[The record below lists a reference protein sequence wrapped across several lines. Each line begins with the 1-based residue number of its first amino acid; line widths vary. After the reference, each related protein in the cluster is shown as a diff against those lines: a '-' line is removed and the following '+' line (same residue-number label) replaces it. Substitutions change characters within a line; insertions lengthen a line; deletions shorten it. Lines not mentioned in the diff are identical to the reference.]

1 MQRTF
6 FRTAAIL
13 AMFSVMLG
21 AFGAH
26 VLKEYLTEQSLDSF
40 QTATTYMMNHAIALF
55 IVGKMYRHYK
65 KKTMVWAGNFFVM
78 GIIMFSGSIYL
89 SIVLKFL
96 GYEKLTLVNLITPVG
111 GLMFILGWL
120 MLFVSIPT
128 REVKQKASQSDD

>member
-6 FRTAAIL
+6 FKTAAIL

-120 MLFVSIPT
+120 MLFISIPT
-128 REVKQKASQSDD
+128 SEVQQKASQSDD

>member
-13 AMFSVMLG
+13 AMFSVILG

-120 MLFVSIPT
+120 MLFISIPT

>member
-13 AMFSVMLG
+13 AMFSVILG

-89 SIVLKFL
+89 SILLKFL

-120 MLFVSIPT
+120 MLFISIPT
-128 REVKQKASQSDD
+128 REVQQKASQSDD

>member
-13 AMFSVMLG
+13 AMFSVILG

-120 MLFVSIPT
+120 MLFISIPT
-128 REVKQKASQSDD
+128 REVQQKAAQSDD

>member
-6 FRTAAIL
+6 FKTAAIL

-96 GYEKLTLVNLITPVG
+96 GYDKITLVNLITPVG

>member
-96 GYEKLTLVNLITPVG
+96 GYEKLTFVNLITPVG

-120 MLFVSIPT
+120 MLFISIPT
-128 REVKQKASQSDD
+128 REVKQKASQADD

>member
-96 GYEKLTLVNLITPVG
+96 GYDKLTLVNLITPVG

>member
-6 FRTAAIL
+6 FRTAAII

-96 GYEKLTLVNLITPVG
+96 GYDKLTLVNLITPVG

-120 MLFVSIPT
+120 MLFISIPT
-128 REVKQKASQSDD
+128 REVQQKASQSDD

>member
-120 MLFVSIPT
+120 MLFISIPT
-128 REVKQKASQSDD
+128 REVQQKASQSDD

>member
-1 MQRTF
+1 
-6 FRTAAIL
+6 
-13 AMFSVMLG
+13 
-21 AFGAH
+21 
-26 VLKEYLTEQSLDSF
+26 
-40 QTATTYMMNHAIALF
+40 
-55 IVGKMYRHYK
+55 
-65 KKTMVWAGNFFVM
+65 VM

-96 GYEKLTLVNLITPVG
+96 GYDKLTLVNLITPVG

>member
-96 GYEKLTLVNLITPVG
+96 GYEKLTFVNLITPVG

-120 MLFVSIPT
+120 MLFISIPT
-128 REVKQKASQSDD
+128 REVQQKASQSDD

>member
-6 FRTAAIL
+6 FKTAAIL

-96 GYEKLTLVNLITPVG
+96 GYDKLTLVNLITPVG

-128 REVKQKASQSDD
+128 REVQQKASQSDD

>member
-6 FRTAAIL
+6 FKTAAIL

>member
-13 AMFSVMLG
+13 AMFSVILG

-96 GYEKLTLVNLITPVG
+96 GYDKLTLVNLITPVG

-120 MLFVSIPT
+120 MLFISIPT
-128 REVKQKASQSDD
+128 REVQQKASQSDD